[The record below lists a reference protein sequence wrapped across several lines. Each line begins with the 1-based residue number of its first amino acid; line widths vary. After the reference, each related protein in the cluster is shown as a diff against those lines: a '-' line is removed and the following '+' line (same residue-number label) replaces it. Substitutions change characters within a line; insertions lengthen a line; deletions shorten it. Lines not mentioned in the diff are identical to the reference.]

1 MRERTQY
8 PEWLQAYR
16 HVYRIEMNLGK
27 RLESVYALVPEQSV
41 LVDVGSDHGYLPAKL
56 VKDGKIERSA
66 VTDIN
71 VGPLES
77 AKKTAIRFEVFE
89 KMTFFLADG
98 LDGVDYDY
106 DTVTICGMG
115 GILIADIIARAPRC
129 RECTLILQA
138 MRHQEY
144 LRKYLWDNGYAIT
157 EDICVREGKRLY
169 QVLSAE
175 YSGKKTD
182 YNDAQALVGLAR
194 EDECYRELV
203 LHNIAKLSSHA
214 KAKKSAGHDVTH
226 EERLI
231 SLLEE
236 LI

>member
-1 MRERTQY
+1 
-8 PEWLQAYR
+8 
-16 HVYRIEMNLGK
+16 MNLGK
-27 RLESVYALVPEQSV
+27 RLESVYALVPEGAV

-56 VKDGKIERSA
+56 VKDGKIKRSA

-129 RECTLILQA
+129 RECTLILQP
-138 MRHQEY
+138 MRHQEL
-144 LRKYLWDNGYAIT
+144 LRKYLWDNGYDIEKEVFSFENGKPYVVLVARYT
-157 EDICVREGKRLY
+157 GETKTYSEEDTYIGFERDTNEDRRKYNEKLVRSL
-169 QVLSAE
+169 
-175 YSGKKTD
+175 KKKILGVSEEEKEILT
-182 YNDAQALVGLAR
+182 AVI
-194 EDECYRELV
+194 E
-203 LHNIAKLSSHA
+203 KLN
-214 KAKKSAGHDVTH
+214 
-226 EERLI
+226 RI
-231 SLLEE
+231 
-236 LI
+236 

>member
-1 MRERTQY
+1 
-8 PEWLQAYR
+8 
-16 HVYRIEMNLGK
+16 MNLGK
-27 RLESVYALVPEQSV
+27 RLESVYALVPAGAV

-56 VKDGKIERSA
+56 VKNGKIKRSA

-129 RECTLILQA
+129 RECTLILQP

-144 LRKYLWDNGYAIT
+144 LRKYLWDNGYMI
-157 EDICVREGKRLY
+157 EKEVYSVEHGKPY
-169 QVLSAE
+169 VVLVARYTGEKIE
-175 YSGKKTD
+175 YSEEDTYIGFEKETNEDRKQYNEKLVRSLKK
-182 YNDAQALVGLAR
+182 
-194 EDECYRELV
+194 
-203 LHNIAKLSSHA
+203 KLLGVSE
-214 KAKKSAGHDVTH
+214 KEKEILETVC
-226 EERLI
+226 ERLSRI
-231 SLLEE
+231 
-236 LI
+236 

>member
-1 MRERTQY
+1 
-8 PEWLQAYR
+8 
-16 HVYRIEMNLGK
+16 MNLGK
-27 RLESVYALVPEQSV
+27 RLESVYALVPEGAV

-56 VKDGKIERSA
+56 VKNGKIKRSA

-129 RECTLILQA
+129 RECTLILQP

-144 LRKYLWDNGYAIT
+144 LRKYLWDNGYMI
-157 EDICVREGKRLY
+157 EKEVYSVEHGKPY
-169 QVLSAE
+169 VVLVTRYTGEKIE
-175 YSGKKTD
+175 YSEEDTYIGFEKETNEDRKQYNEKLVRSLKKKILGVSEKEKEILET
-182 YNDAQALVGLAR
+182 V
-194 EDECYRELV
+194 C
-203 LHNIAKLSSHA
+203 
-214 KAKKSAGHDVTH
+214 
-226 EERLI
+226 ERLSRI
-231 SLLEE
+231 
-236 LI
+236 